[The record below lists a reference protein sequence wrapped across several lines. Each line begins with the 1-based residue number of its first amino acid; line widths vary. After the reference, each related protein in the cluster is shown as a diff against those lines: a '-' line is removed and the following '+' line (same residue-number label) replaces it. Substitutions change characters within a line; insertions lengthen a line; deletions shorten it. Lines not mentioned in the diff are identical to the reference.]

1 MTVGHSGAMLEKD
14 NRRITRHLGKRAVH
28 QVRQTGEGKRE
39 EKVRGSLRG
48 RCRAFIDTNHT
59 MDVLR
64 RHVSSLK
71 AARGGAIPDTVD
83 AIPQRAM
90 VFPSTAGGRARQK
103 HGSIGA
109 VSGALLTVTT
119 YTDKYKY
126 Y

>member
-1 MTVGHSGAMLEKD
+1 MTVGHSGAILEKG
-14 NRRITRHLGKRAVH
+14 NRRVTRHLGKRAVH
-28 QVRQTGEGKRE
+28 RARQTGEGKRE
-39 EKVRGSLRG
+39 EKVRGPLRG
-48 RCRAFIDTNHT
+48 RCRAFIDA

-103 HGSIGA
+103 DGSMGA
-109 VSGALLTVTT
+109 VSGAPLTVTT
-119 YTDKYKY
+119 YTII
-126 Y
+126 